1 MKFYIFDT
9 INLISNKQMSWYDTH
24 LCLVQI
30 LTWNI
35 WEKTSILNICW
46 ISFLAHL
53 VKRLCELL
61 LSPGIRRMS
70 SIFTFKSFRLKP
82 LHQIQAHLA
91 GVFLG
96 WFPSKLESDN
106 PFKMTAITK
115 NRNFFYCLCLNSKHI
130 LASILISANPC

>member
-1 MKFYIFDT
+1 MYHELLSHFNHNWNFIFLYHIFD
-9 INLISNKQMSWYDTH
+9 IKQVYQMSWYLPIYVLFKYLH
-24 LCLVQI
+24 EI
-30 LTWNI
+30 F
-35 WEKTSILNICW
+35 EKKTFILNICW

-70 SIFTFKSFRLKP
+70 SIFIFKSFRLKP

-96 WFPSKLESDN
+96 WFPSKLVSDN
-106 PFKMTAITK
+106 PFKTK
-115 NRNFFYCLCLNSKHI
+115 NRNFFNCLC
-130 LASILISANPC
+130 